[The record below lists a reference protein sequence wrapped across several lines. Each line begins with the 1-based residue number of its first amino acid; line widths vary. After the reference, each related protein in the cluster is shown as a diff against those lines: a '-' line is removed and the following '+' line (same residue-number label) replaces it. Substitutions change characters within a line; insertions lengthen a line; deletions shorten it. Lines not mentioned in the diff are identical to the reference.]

1 MPWSISDV
9 ASTDYAPGAHP
20 WDSLFNKGEGDEVF
34 KPSPGQQALMDQAER
49 MSQPGSSD
57 LIRAT
62 MTHPPMYAFDRPAP
76 VTIDN
81 LFSGAALAPA
91 QQTFSDFSGTTGSYE
106 GSSTPSLPA
115 F

>member
-1 MPWSISDV
+1 MPWSIAD
-9 ASTDYAPGAHP
+9 ANYAPDAHP
-20 WDSLFNKGEGDEVF
+20 WDSLFNKGESNDVF
-34 KPSPGQQALMDQAER
+34 KPSPGQQALMTQAER

-62 MTHPPMYAFDRPAP
+62 MTRPPMYEFERPAP

-81 LFSGAALAPA
+81 IFSGAALQPA

-106 GSSTPSLPA
+106 GSSVPSLPA

>member
-1 MPWSISDV
+1 MPWSIAD
-9 ASTDYAPGAHP
+9 TNYAPDAHP
-20 WDSLFNKGEGDEVF
+20 WDSLFNKGESNDVF
-34 KPSPGQQALMDQAER
+34 KPSPGQQVLMDQATR
-49 MSQPGSSD
+49 ISQPGSSD

-62 MTHPPMYAFDRPAP
+62 MTQPPMYAFERPVP
-76 VTIDN
+76 VTIDTV
-81 LFSGAALAPA
+81 LSGAALQPA